1 MDRPR
6 ICLNMI
12 VKTESAIIER
22 CLASTLGVIDCYF
35 ICDTGSSDNTVE
47 IISTFFDRHGIPG
60 EIVHTTFRDFSQARN
75 EALIAAQN
83 SAMEFDV
90 ILLTDADMELQVA
103 SPDRATDLAG
113 PAHIIVQKT
122 QGDGVPHLGWFTR
135 TCPANTS
142 A

>member
-6 ICLNMI
+6 ICMNMI
-12 VKTESAIIER
+12 EKNESAIIER
-22 CLASTLGVIDCYF
+22 CLASILGVIDCYF

-122 QGDGVPHLGWFTR
+122 PGDGVPHLGWFTR